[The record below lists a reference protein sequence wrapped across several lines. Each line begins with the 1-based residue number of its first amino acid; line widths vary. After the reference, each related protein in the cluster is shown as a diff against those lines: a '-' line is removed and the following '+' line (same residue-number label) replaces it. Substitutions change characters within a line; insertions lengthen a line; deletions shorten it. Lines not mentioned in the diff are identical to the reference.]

1 MRIDGGLAV
10 SRFGFRRLLRRTN
23 ALLPPSP
30 VEEERW
36 LEKHSSDLFAYEML
50 TLRDVEKD
58 ALMWQAP
65 SLALAA
71 QAFLLT
77 IALNPQSPVY
87 AVLISSALG
96 FVVAGLSMQLMAR
109 HRLLNVLDRTY
120 LHYLESK
127 TGLPHI
133 SARSY
138 FWPDGKYQV
147 PAWLKQDEATEQRWP
162 NRGAPLRPSKLANT
176 RSYETWIKGLAVFAI
191 LNIVI
196 FLVAFMLW
204 LIPILTPLFADWARS
219 RT

>member
-1 MRIDGGLAV
+1 M

-23 ALLPPSP
+23 TLIPPSSI
-30 VEEERW
+30 EEERW
-36 LEKHSSDLFAYEML
+36 LEKHSIDLFAYEML

-65 SLALAA
+65 SLALTA

-109 HRLLNVLDRTY
+109 HRLLNLLDRAY

-133 SARSY
+133 STRSY
-138 FWPDGKYQV
+138 FWHNGEYQV
-147 PAWLKQDEATEQRWP
+147 PAWFKQDEATELRWP
-162 NRGAPLRPSKLANT
+162 NRGAPTRPSRPANT
-176 RSYETWIKGLAVFAI
+176 KSYETWIKGLAVFAI
-191 LNIVI
+191 LNAAI
-196 FLVAFMLW
+196 FLVALVLW
-204 LIPILTPLFADWARS
+204 LIPAIPTWLPQQ
-219 RT
+219 

>member
-1 MRIDGGLAV
+1 M
-10 SRFGFRRLLRRTN
+10 SRFGFTRLLRRTN
-23 ALLPPSP
+23 ALIPPPS

-36 LEKHSSDLFAYEML
+36 LEKHSSELFAYEML

-65 SLALAA
+65 SLALTA

-77 IALNPQSPVY
+77 IALNPQSQVH

-109 HRLLNVLDRTY
+109 HRLLNVLDRAY

-138 FWPDGKYQV
+138 FWPDGKYQI

-162 NRGAPLRPSKLANT
+162 NRGAPQRVSRFAGAK
-176 RSYETWIKGLAVFAI
+176 SYEVWTKGLAVFAL
-191 LNIVI
+191 LNLVI
-196 FLVAFMLW
+196 FFVVLVQW
-204 LIPILTPLFADWARS
+204 LIPVVPTLLP
-219 RT
+219 